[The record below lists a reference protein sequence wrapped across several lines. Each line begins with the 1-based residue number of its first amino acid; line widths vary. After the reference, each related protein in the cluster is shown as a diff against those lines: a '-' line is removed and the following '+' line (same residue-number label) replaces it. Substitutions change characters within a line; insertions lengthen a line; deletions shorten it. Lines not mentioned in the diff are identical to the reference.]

1 MNNASRKCFNIQTT
15 SLSAGCSNVLVD
27 FRNGLS
33 TEDCYQ
39 IGKQL
44 TNAED
49 YSTAVEWLTEAMKR
63 FDEYYDQHQV
73 QAVDIL
79 EQLAL
84 SLMGSNRNQEA
95 EKIIE
100 KVSRMNSDSH
110 VVKFFKESDQN
121 VGSTLKN
128 LDTKMDIKAVHQKL
142 CHTTVLSSS
151 MFTCPI

>member
-1 MNNASRKCFNIQTT
+1 MT
-15 SLSAGCSNVLVD
+15 
-27 FRNGLS
+27 

-44 TNAED
+44 TAARNF
-49 YSTAVEWLTEAMKR
+49 STAVEWLTEAMKR

-73 QAVDIL
+73 RAVDIL

-84 SLMGSNRNQEA
+84 SLMGSNRIQEA

-100 KVSRMNSDSH
+100 KVSRMNSNSH
-110 VVKFFKESDQN
+110 VVKFFKEGDRN
-121 VGSTLKN
+121 VGTESKKLE
-128 LDTKMDIKAVHQKL
+128 TKMDVKAQHQKL
-142 CHTTVLSSS
+142 CHTDHVLSSN

>member
-1 MNNASRKCFNIQTT
+1 MFKHSTT
-15 SLSAGCSNVLVD
+15 FLSADSSNVFVD
-27 FRNGLS
+27 FRNGLT

-44 TNAED
+44 TAAKNF
-49 YSTAVEWLTEAMKR
+49 STAVEWLTEAMKR

-73 QAVDIL
+73 RAVDIL

-84 SLMGSNRNQEA
+84 SLMGSNRMHEA
-95 EKIIE
+95 GKIIE

-110 VVKFFKESDQN
+110 VVKMFKDDDRNAGATSKSHE
-121 VGSTLKN
+121 
-128 LDTKMDIKAVHQKL
+128 TKMDVKAAHQKL
-142 CHTTVLSSS
+142 CHTRSHVLSSN